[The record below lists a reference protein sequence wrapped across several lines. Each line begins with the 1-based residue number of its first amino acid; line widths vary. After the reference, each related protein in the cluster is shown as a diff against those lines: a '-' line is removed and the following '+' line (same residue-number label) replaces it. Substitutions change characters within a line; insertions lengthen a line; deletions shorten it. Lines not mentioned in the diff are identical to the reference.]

1 MTLPILNEAPPL
13 ETFRKLL
20 SEGQHTVPLGELLG
34 FRLVEI
40 DPGRAVVELEAGPR
54 HANIIGTLH
63 GGVIATIADSAMG
76 LACAATL
83 AAGETCTTVDLKVNF
98 LRPFED
104 GILRAV
110 ASVLKRGRT
119 LGYVECDVVDS
130 EGRLIARSSSTCMVL
145 RG

>member
-1 MTLPILNEAPPL
+1 
-13 ETFRKLL
+13 
-20 SEGQHTVPLGELLG
+20 
-34 FRLVEI
+34 
-40 DPGRAVVELEAGPR
+40 
-54 HANIIGTLH
+54 
-63 GGVIATIADSAMG
+63 MG

-104 GILRAV
+104 GVLRAI
-110 ASVLKRGRT
+110 ASVIKRGRT
-119 LGYVECDVVDS
+119 LSYVECDVVDS